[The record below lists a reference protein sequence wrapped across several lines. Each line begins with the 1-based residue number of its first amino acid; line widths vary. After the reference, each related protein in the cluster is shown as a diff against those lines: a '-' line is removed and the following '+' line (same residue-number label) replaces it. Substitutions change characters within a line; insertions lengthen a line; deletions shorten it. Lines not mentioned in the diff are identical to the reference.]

1 MKTKTKVITGIFVI
15 LLSATLAVSVYQVVK
30 DLSQQKK
37 GKEDFAELLELCE
50 ITEQLQTTPE
60 TTASPDV
67 TTEPEPGTTIRH
79 DVAVLRKRNT
89 DCIAWI
95 SIPDTEISYPVM
107 HTPSEPQRYLRLN
120 FDCKYSVSGV
130 PFMDY
135 RCTEESTNCIVY
147 GHNMKNGTMFAD
159 LRFYTDKTFANKH
172 PEILWETGTDS
183 HVYSI
188 YAVATV
194 KKTDSWYN
202 FIDADTEE
210 EFKQQIVTLKSKALY
225 TTDVEPIFGEKI
237 LTLSTC
243 YGSEKNGRLIVVA
256 VEKQS

>member
-1 MKTKTKVITGIFVI
+1 MKTKTKVITSIFVI

-37 GKEDFAELLELCE
+37 EEDDFAELQELCQ
-50 ITEQLQTTPE
+50 ITEQPTPE
-60 TTASPDV
+60 TTAEPDV
-67 TTEPEPGTTIRH
+67 TTEAEPDAAVKH
-79 DVAVLRKRNT
+79 DVTMLRKRNT

-120 FDCKYSVSGV
+120 FDRKYSVSGV

-159 LRFYTDKTFANKH
+159 LISYTDKSFCETH

-256 VEKQS
+256 VEK